1 VIILLDERSKHQKGE
16 RQMKLDALDIVGI
29 IGLVFLLAILAGWAL
44 RDKSG
49 HVPSICPMGFVE

>member
-1 VIILLDERSKHQKGE
+1 
-16 RQMKLDALDIVGI
+16 MKLDALDIVGI